1 MAKTASPGTVSAAGE
16 EVTYAFVVTNT
27 GNVTLNPVTVRET
40 RFTGSG
46 EAPAPVCPGGALA
59 PGQRVTCTATY
70 RVTQSDVDA
79 GSIGNTAVASGT
91 PPEGGSPVDSKPA
104 SATVH
109 ATAVAGLAI
118 TKAAHPVDVN
128 RDGRIGAGD
137 RITWTITVT
146 NTGAATV
153 GEIKVDDPSAGP

>member
-1 MAKTASPGTVSAAGE
+1 M
-16 EVTYAFVVTNT
+16 VTNT